1 MKMDTTKG
9 LFLLL
14 AMCFFSTGNAQ
25 LWKKITKKAGQ
36 AAEDAVV
43 RKVEQKTAEETERS
57 FDTVFNNKGKL
68 FKNKKAEKL
77 NQYSFSH
84 EYIMEII
91 SDRDTTDITYYL
103 TNEHEYIGTSFN
115 TTKDTEFITVMD
127 LPNDAIHTFMN
138 MGGQLST
145 SSINLDLENASELEM
160 NSDEYNVN
168 STGQFKT
175 ILGYECEEFQI
186 TGPQLSGKVWMT
198 EDADISFH
206 KAYAHLKS
214 KKFNNVKQ
222 GIDPSWLSMLN
233 GLVLEMEMVDYSKKN
248 PKPVE
253 MICTQLIENDFSIN
267 TSDYEKTF

>member
-1 MKMDTTKG
+1 MRTSKIIM
-9 LFLLL
+9 LLL
-14 AMCFFSTGNAQ
+14 LLGLTSTVNAQ
-25 LWKKITKKAGQ
+25 FWKKLKDQAKE
-36 AAEDAVV
+36 AAEQTVE
-43 RKVEQKTAEETERS
+43 RKVAEKTERETDKT

-68 FKNKKAEKL
+68 FKKKKAEKL
-77 NQYSFSH
+77 DQYSFSH

-91 SDRDTTDITYYL
+91 SDKDTTDITYYL

-115 TTKDTEFITVMD
+115 TTKDTEFITVID

-145 SSINLDLENASELEM
+145 SSIKLNLEDTSGLEM
-160 NSDEYNVN
+160 NADAYTVN
-168 STGQFKT
+168 STGQFKA
-175 ILGYECEEFQI
+175 ILGYECEEFQV
-186 TGPQLSGKVWMT
+186 TGPQLSGKVWIT

-206 KAYAHLKS
+206 KAYSHLKS

-222 GIDPSWLSMLN
+222 GIDPSWLSMVN

-253 MICTQLIENDFSIN
+253 MICTQLIKNDFSIN
-267 TSDYEKTF
+267 TLDYEKQF

>member
-1 MKMDTTKG
+1 MKTTKG

-14 AMCFFSTGNAQ
+14 ALCFFSTGNAQ

-43 RKVEQKTAEETERS
+43 RKVEQKTAGETEKT

-84 EYIMEII
+84 KYVMEII
-91 SDRDTTDITYYL
+91 SDKDTTDITYYL
-103 TNEHEYIGTSFN
+103 TNENEYIGTLFN
-115 TTKDTEFITVMD
+115 TIDDSQFITVMD
-127 LPNDAIHTFMN
+127 LPNDAIHTFIN

-145 SSINLDLENASELEM
+145 SSVKLDLEEVSDLEM
-160 NSDEYNVN
+160 NNDDYNIN

-175 ILGYECEEFQI
+175 ILGYKCEEFQI
-186 TGPQLSGKVWMT
+186 TGPQLSGKVWIT

-206 KAYAHLKS
+206 KAYTQLKS
-214 KKFNNVKQ
+214 KKFSNIKQ
-222 GIDPSWLSMLN
+222 GIDPSWLSMVN
-233 GLVLEMEMVDYSKKN
+233 GLVLEMNMIDYSQKN
-248 PKPVE
+248 AKPIE
-253 MICTQLIENDFSIN
+253 MICTQLIENDFIIN